1 MRILFLICFLFS
13 FKIAIAQENEGNFKD
28 NFIDLTNQSE
38 AKSILDEKKNE
49 SLKESKLKSE
59 KKLDKKNISPV
70 RIGKLE
76 SPSLGSIGIKTDL
89 NKIFGLNI
97 WSNLTAKTAIKYLN
111 NLPNQSSSKVYQ
123 KMLNDIYASTSEP
136 PQGDMQEITNFVNLK
151 LLKLSENGQT
161 ETLLKIVDQLPD
173 SKIWEKWKRWF
184 VVYKLLNKEDERTCK
199 KINKTKINYNN
210 IFWEKANLVCL
221 ILQDNFIDANFIFDV
236 MTSQNLLD
244 DHFKK
249 LIDFIINE
257 RSIEDLKIDENVREP
272 LNFVL
277 LDILKYP
284 INLKLIENLGNEYS
298 QAILSLIYIEPEARA
313 FLIDKVSKFKLI
325 DRDVIIQAFQSVKDK
340 EYTEKEILEELTN
353 KADGVSRAQVWLFSQ
368 KIKDNATKASFLL
381 KIFSIEDKNRN
392 LYNSIN
398 LYLPVLVNLE
408 KKTLSQSQLQI
419 INHIQ
424 ILKFPQ
430 EFSDDDLSQIINM
443 NSNMTLSYDVIEKYK
458 AWNLI
463 NYLKRSGMIMPQINW
478 EKELYNLPN
487 KSLLINKK
495 WSNDNSYNEFILE
508 KSIEDDI
515 VNGKKISAL
524 LKIGNLIGKKDLK
537 FINLNSFFV
546 INKALDDI
554 GLNELRSETKNE
566 IFFYKFFDLRINDE

>member
-111 NLPNQSSSKVYQ
+111 NLPNQSSSKFYQ
-123 KMLNDIYASTSEP
+123 NILNDIYASTSEP
-136 PQGDMQEITNFVNLK
+136 PQGDIQEITDFVNMK

-221 ILQDNFIDANFIFDV
+221 ILQDNFL
-236 MTSQNLLD
+236 M
-244 DHFKK
+244 
-249 LIDFIINE
+249 
-257 RSIEDLKIDENVREP
+257 
-272 LNFVL
+272 
-277 LDILKYP
+277 
-284 INLKLIENLGNEYS
+284 
-298 QAILSLIYIEPEARA
+298 
-313 FLIDKVSKFKLI
+313 
-325 DRDVIIQAFQSVKDK
+325 
-340 EYTEKEILEELTN
+340 
-353 KADGVSRAQVWLFSQ
+353 
-368 KIKDNATKASFLL
+368 
-381 KIFSIEDKNRN
+381 
-392 LYNSIN
+392 
-398 LYLPVLVNLE
+398 
-408 KKTLSQSQLQI
+408 
-419 INHIQ
+419 Q
-424 ILKFPQ
+424 ILF
-430 EFSDDDLSQIINM
+430 LM
-443 NSNMTLSYDVIEKYK
+443 
-458 AWNLI
+458 
-463 NYLKRSGMIMPQINW
+463 
-478 EKELYNLPN
+478 
-487 KSLLINKK
+487 
-495 WSNDNSYNEFILE
+495 
-508 KSIEDDI
+508 
-515 VNGKKISAL
+515 
-524 LKIGNLIGKKDLK
+524 
-537 FINLNSFFV
+537 
-546 INKALDDI
+546 
-554 GLNELRSETKNE
+554 
-566 IFFYKFFDLRINDE
+566 